1 MRLGRFPRGWVSDA
15 VLLEGTK
22 ANQAMPHFSRV
33 FLPRLSRLAFT
44 LVRPAVFV
52 PLMLGTVALGYALP
66 STDSALARCE
76 MRGGS
81 VTECRLIVL
90 GR

>member
-1 MRLGRFPRGWVSDA
+1 MHRT
-15 VLLEGTK
+15 LET
-22 ANQAMPHFSRV
+22 
-33 FLPRLSRLAFT
+33 LAGI
-44 LVRPAVFV
+44 VCRPIVFV
-52 PLMLGTVALGYALP
+52 PFLLGTVALGFALP

>member
-1 MRLGRFPRGWVSDA
+1 MAPFASFADTLATIAAP
-15 VLLEGTK
+15 VL
-22 ANQAMPHFSRV
+22 
-33 FLPRLSRLAFT
+33 
-44 LVRPAVFV
+44 RPVVFV
-52 PLMLGTVALGYALP
+52 PLTLGLAAAAMLLPGTNE
-66 STDSALARCE
+66 ALARCE

>member
-1 MRLGRFPRGWVSDA
+1 
-15 VLLEGTK
+15 
-22 ANQAMPHFSRV
+22 MPHFSRV

-52 PLMLGTVALGYALP
+52 PLMLSTVALGYALP
-66 STDSALARCE
+66 STDTALARCE
-76 MRGGS
+76 NRGGS

-90 GR
+90 GRLRLFHCVKHWRCPFASGPAWLYC

>member
-1 MRLGRFPRGWVSDA
+1 MA
-15 VLLEGTK
+15 
-22 ANQAMPHFSRV
+22 H
-33 FLPRLSRLAFT
+33 LSRLAFT

-52 PLMLGTVALGYALP
+52 PLMLGTLALGFALP
-66 STDSALARCE
+66 STDTALARCE
-76 MRGGS
+76 LRGGS

>member
-1 MRLGRFPRGWVSDA
+1 MHRTIETIAG
-15 VLLEGTK
+15 
-22 ANQAMPHFSRV
+22 
-33 FLPRLSRLAFT
+33 
-44 LVRPAVFV
+44 LVCRPIVFV
-52 PLMLGTVALGYALP
+52 PFLLGTVALGFALP
-66 STDSALARCE
+66 STETALARCE

>member
-1 MRLGRFPRGWVSDA
+1 MHRT
-15 VLLEGTK
+15 LETVAGI
-22 ANQAMPHFSRV
+22 V
-33 FLPRLSRLAFT
+33 C
-44 LVRPAVFV
+44 RPVVFV
-52 PLMLGTVALGYALP
+52 PFLLGTVALGFALP
-66 STDSALARCE
+66 STDTALARCE

>member
-1 MRLGRFPRGWVSDA
+1 MRLGRFPRDRVSDA

-22 ANQAMPHFSRV
+22 AHQAMHRT
-33 FLPRLSRLAFT
+33 LETLAGI
-44 LVRPAVFV
+44 VCRPIVFV
-52 PLMLGTVALGYALP
+52 PFLLGTVALGFALP

-76 MRGGS
+76 NRGGS
-81 VTECRLIVL
+81 MTECRLIVL

>member
-1 MRLGRFPRGWVSDA
+1 MA
-15 VLLEGTK
+15 
-22 ANQAMPHFSRV
+22 H
-33 FLPRLSRLAFT
+33 LSRFAFT
-44 LVRPAVFV
+44 LVRPVVFV
-52 PLMLGTVALGYALP
+52 PLMLGTMALGFALP

-76 MRGGS
+76 NRGGS

>member
-1 MRLGRFPRGWVSDA
+1 MHRTIETIAGIVC
-15 VLLEGTK
+15 
-22 ANQAMPHFSRV
+22 
-33 FLPRLSRLAFT
+33 
-44 LVRPAVFV
+44 RPLVFV
-52 PLMLGTVALGYALP
+52 PFLLGTVALGFALP

-76 MRGGS
+76 MRSGN

>member
-1 MRLGRFPRGWVSDA
+1 MA
-15 VLLEGTK
+15 
-22 ANQAMPHFSRV
+22 H
-33 FLPRLSRLAFT
+33 LSRLAFT

-52 PLMLGTVALGYALP
+52 PLMLGTMALGFALP
-66 STDSALARCE
+66 STDTALARCE

-81 VTECRLIVL
+81 VAECRLLVL

>member
-1 MRLGRFPRGWVSDA
+1 MHRTI
-15 VLLEGTK
+15 ET
-22 ANQAMPHFSRV
+22 
-33 FLPRLSRLAFT
+33 LAGI
-44 LVRPAVFV
+44 VCRPVIFV
-52 PLMLGTVALGYALP
+52 PFLLGTVALGFALP
-66 STDSALARCE
+66 STETALARCE

>member
-1 MRLGRFPRGWVSDA
+1 MHRTI
-15 VLLEGTK
+15 ET
-22 ANQAMPHFSRV
+22 
-33 FLPRLSRLAFT
+33 LAD
-44 LVRPAVFV
+44 VVCRPIVFV
-52 PLMLGTVALGYALP
+52 PLLLGTVALGFALP

-81 VTECRLIVL
+81 VTECRLLVL

>member
-1 MRLGRFPRGWVSDA
+1 MHRTIES
-15 VLLEGTK
+15 
-22 ANQAMPHFSRV
+22 
-33 FLPRLSRLAFT
+33 LAGI
-44 LVRPAVFV
+44 VCRPIVFV
-52 PLMLGTVALGYALP
+52 PFLLGTVALGFALP

-81 VTECRLIVL
+81 VTECRLLVL

>member
-1 MRLGRFPRGWVSDA
+1 MA
-15 VLLEGTK
+15 
-22 ANQAMPHFSRV
+22 H
-33 FLPRLSRLAFT
+33 LSRLAFT
-44 LVRPAVFV
+44 LVRPVVFV
-52 PLMLGTVALGYALP
+52 PLMLGTLALGFALP

-76 MRGGS
+76 NRGGT

>member
-1 MRLGRFPRGWVSDA
+1 MYRT
-15 VLLEGTK
+15 LETIAG
-22 ANQAMPHFSRV
+22 V
-33 FLPRLSRLAFT
+33 
-44 LVRPAVFV
+44 VCRPIVFV
-52 PLMLGTVALGYALP
+52 PFLLGTVALGFALP

-81 VTECRLIVL
+81 VAECRLIVL